1 MVTGLHQVSS
11 SRQGDTMHGQIESEN
26 ISNAAAA
33 DEQHL
38 RYQIAAVTRLLVSE
52 GLLGYSG
59 HVSARLPDRDAI
71 LIQPIHHGRSELR
84 PEHLLVCDM
93 DGRVI
98 GGPEGERP
106 PSEIYIHTELYRAR
120 ADVNAIAHYHHDLT
134 TTFSLVEDVPLRPI
148 KNHAVRWASG
158 IPVHPE
164 PDHVNTP
171 ALGRALAKTLG
182 PHQALIIRAHG
193 EVVVAETLPALLMDC
208 IHFTENAEALY
219 HASLLGRVV
228 ALTPDEL
235 KRFGQS
241 LKRPKHSVK
250 LWTYYIGRAL
260 ADGTLPKDWGRDLE
274 FEEPGAG

>member
-1 MVTGLHQVSS
+1 MQ
-11 SRQGDTMHGQIESEN
+11 GQIEGN
-26 ISNAAAA
+26 KVSNTAAE

-52 GLLGYSG
+52 GLLCYSG
-59 HVSARLPDRDAI
+59 HVSARLPDRNAI
-71 LIQPIHHGRSELR
+71 LIQPIHEGRSELR

-98 GGPEGERP
+98 RRPQGERP
-106 PSEIYIHTELYRAR
+106 PSEIYIHTELYKAR
-120 ADVNAIAHYHHDLT
+120 PDVNAIAHYHHDLT
-134 TTFSLVEDVPLRPI
+134 TTFSLVENVPLRPI

-171 ALGRALAKTLG
+171 ALGQALAKTLG
-182 PHQALIIRAHG
+182 PHHALIIRAHG

-219 HASLLGRVV
+219 HASLLGRVI
-228 ALTPDEL
+228 AMTPDEM
-235 KRFGQS
+235 KRFGKS

-260 ADGTLPKDWGRDLE
+260 AGGTLPKDWGPDLA
-274 FEEPGAG
+274 FEEPVAG

>member
-1 MVTGLHQVSS
+1 
-11 SRQGDTMHGQIESEN
+11 MHGQIEGN
-26 ISNAAAA
+26 TLSNRAAE
-33 DEQHL
+33 DEQRL

-52 GLLGYSG
+52 GLLCYSG
-59 HVSARLPDRDAI
+59 HVSTRLPDRDAI
-71 LIQPIHHGRSELR
+71 LIQSIHDGRSELR
-84 PEHLLVCDM
+84 PERLIVCDM

-98 GGPEGERP
+98 AGPEGERP
-106 PSEIYIHTELYRAR
+106 PSEVFVHTELYKAR

-182 PHQALIIRAHG
+182 PHHALIIRAHG

-208 IHFTENAEALY
+208 IHFKENAEALY
-219 HASLLGRVV
+219 HASMLGRVV

-241 LKRPKHSVK
+241 LKRPRHSVK
-250 LWTYYIGRAL
+250 LWTYYVGRAL
-260 ADGTLPKDWGRDLE
+260 ADGTLPKDWGPDLA
-274 FEEPGAG
+274 FKEPVAG

>member
-1 MVTGLHQVSS
+1 
-11 SRQGDTMHGQIESEN
+11 MHGQIEGSHN
-26 ISNAAAA
+26 SNTTTEEE
-33 DEQHL
+33 EQRL
-38 RYQIAAVTRLLVSE
+38 RYEIAAITRLLVSE
-52 GLLGYSG
+52 GLLCYSG

-93 DGRVI
+93 DGQVVL
-98 GGPEGERP
+98 GPEGERP
-106 PSEIYIHTELYRAR
+106 PSEIHIHTELYKAR

-171 ALGRALAKTLG
+171 ALGRALARTLG
-182 PHQALIIRAHG
+182 PHHALIIRAHG

-235 KRFGQS
+235 TRFGQS

-260 ADGTLPKDWGRDLE
+260 ADGLLPKEWRPNLE
-274 FEEPGAG
+274 IEDRFRQPA